1 MNWFSKLWNWITC
14 LFTSRKLHKC
24 VCRSTCC
31 DRSSMLV
38 VYDETD
44 VSSDDDDDSDIEIN
58 SERESIKVK

>member
-1 MNWFSKLWNWITC
+1 MNWITKLWKWIC
-14 LFTSRKLHKC
+14 SLFKSKKLHKC
-24 VCRSTCC
+24 VCKSSCC

-44 VSSDDDDDSDIEIN
+44 ISDDSDDSDIEIN

>member
-1 MNWFSKLWNWITC
+1 MNWLTKLWKWIC
-14 LFTSRKLHKC
+14 NLFTNKKLHKC

-31 DRSSMLV
+31 DKNTMLV

-44 VSSDDDDDSDIEIN
+44 ISDDSDDSDIEIS

>member
-1 MNWFSKLWNWITC
+1 MNWITKLWKWIC
-14 LFTSRKLHKC
+14 GLFTSKKLHKC
-24 VCRSTCC
+24 VCRSTCCC

-44 VSSDDDDDSDIEIN
+44 ISDDSDDSDIEIN